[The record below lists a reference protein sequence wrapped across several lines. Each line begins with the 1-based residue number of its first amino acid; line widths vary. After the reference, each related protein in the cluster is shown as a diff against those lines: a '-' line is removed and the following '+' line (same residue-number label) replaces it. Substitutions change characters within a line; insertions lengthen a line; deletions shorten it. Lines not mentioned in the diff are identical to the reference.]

1 MSVTALMMEVVCENS
16 AHQVTGVVPCMC
28 FTPAAPSPLPMPYPL
43 MGSSSSLAEKCARI
57 EIHGKKVHSSFC
69 KISNMHGNEAGVA
82 LTKDIT
88 VAGVNT
94 GLGWSLPVPAVT
106 VHFEGRPVTVT
117 GSPGFGDSR

>member
-1 MSVTALMMEVVCENS
+1 
-16 AHQVTGVVPCMC
+16 
-28 FTPAAPSPLPMPYPL
+28 
-43 MGSSSSLAEKCARI
+43 
-57 EIHGKKVHSSFC
+57 VHSSFC